1 MNTRTIKRMSL
12 MVALLLLAVPLAL
25 TAQDGRAIIEKSHD
39 APTPAYLH
47 TLVTLDLIEASG
59 STESRVVEQWSKSD
73 DGRTSTVIIFR
84 SPASVRDT
92 RFLSVGNKGRE
103 DDKWIYLP
111 ALRNSRRIA
120 ASEGSKSFMGTDAT
134 YDDLSSR
141 DIDDDD
147 HELLGETTVN
157 GFDCW
162 QVKSTPKKES
172 ASAYSYR
179 VVSIDKETYTPVHSL
194 MYDKRGAVYKELVV
208 EELKSISGYSIPM
221 STLLTNVQSG
231 HATRL
236 AITNIE
242 VDKPVSDRVF
252 TQSFLNNG
260 RI

>member
-1 MNTRTIKRMSL
+1 MKTRTIKRMSL
-12 MVALLLLAVPLAL
+12 MAALLLLAVPMAL

-47 TLVTLDLIEASG
+47 TLVRLDLIEASG
-59 STESRVVEQWSKSD
+59 ATENRVVEQWSKSD
-73 DGRTSTVIIFR
+73 DGRTSMVVIFR

-120 ASEGSKSFMGTDAT
+120 ASEGGKSFMGTDAT

-208 EELKSISGYSIPM
+208 EELKNISGYSIPT

>member
-1 MNTRTIKRMSL
+1 MKTRTIKRMSL
-12 MVALLLLAVPLAL
+12 MAVLLLLAVPMAL
-25 TAQDGRAIIEKSHD
+25 TAQDGRAIIQKSHD

-47 TLVTLDLIEASG
+47 TLVRLDLIEASG
-59 STESRVVEQWSKSD
+59 ATENRVVEQWSKSD
-73 DGRTSTVIIFR
+73 DGRTSMVVIFR

-120 ASEGSKSFMGTDAT
+120 ASEGGKSFMGTDAT

-179 VVSIDKETYTPVHSL
+179 VVSIDKESYTPVHSL

-208 EELKSISGYSIPM
+208 EELKSISGYYIPT

-242 VDKPVSDRVF
+242 VDKPISDRVF

>member
-1 MNTRTIKRMSL
+1 MKTKNINRISF
-12 MVALLLLAVPLAL
+12 MVALVLLAFPMALA
-25 TAQDGRAIIEKSHD
+25 AQDGKAIMQKSYD
-39 APTPAYLH
+39 APSPVYLH
-47 TLVTLDLIEASG
+47 TLVRLELIEANG
-59 STESRVVEQWSKSD
+59 ATESRVVEQWSKSED
-73 DGRTSTVIIFR
+73 NRNSMVVIFR

-92 RFLSVGNKGRE
+92 RFLSVGNKDRE

-141 DIDDDD
+141 HIDDDT
-147 HELLGETTVN
+147 HEFLGETTVN

-162 QVKSTPKKES
+162 QVKSTPKAGS
-172 ASAYSYR
+172 SSAYSYR

-194 MYDKRGAVYKELVV
+194 MYDKRGAAYKELAV
-208 EELKSISGYSIPM
+208 EELRNVSGYFIPM
-221 STLLTNVQSG
+221 STLLTNLQSG